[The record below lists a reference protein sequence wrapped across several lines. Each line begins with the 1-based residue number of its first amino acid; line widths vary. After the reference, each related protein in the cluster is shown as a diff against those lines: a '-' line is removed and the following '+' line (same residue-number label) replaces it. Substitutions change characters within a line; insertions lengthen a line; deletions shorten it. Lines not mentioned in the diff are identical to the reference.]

1 MRLREEN
8 ERAGL
13 RINIIK
19 ANIMASGPIS
29 AWQIEGEMVEVVTD
43 FLFLG
48 YKITVD
54 SDCNHVIRRWLL
66 LGKKTMTNLDSLLKS
81 RDVTLPAKVHIV
93 KAMVFPVYRY
103 GCESWT
109 IKKAQ
114 WQTIDNLEL
123 GCWRK
128 LPKVHRTAR
137 RSNQSILREIYP
149 EYSLDKLMLKLK
161 L

>member
-54 SDCNHVIRRWLL
+54 CDCNHVIRR
-66 LGKKTMTNLDSLLKS
+66 
-81 RDVTLPAKVHIV
+81 
-93 KAMVFPVYRY
+93 
-103 GCESWT
+103 
-109 IKKAQ
+109 
-114 WQTIDNLEL
+114 
-123 GCWRK
+123 
-128 LPKVHRTAR
+128 
-137 RSNQSILREIYP
+137 
-149 EYSLDKLMLKLK
+149 
-161 L
+161 